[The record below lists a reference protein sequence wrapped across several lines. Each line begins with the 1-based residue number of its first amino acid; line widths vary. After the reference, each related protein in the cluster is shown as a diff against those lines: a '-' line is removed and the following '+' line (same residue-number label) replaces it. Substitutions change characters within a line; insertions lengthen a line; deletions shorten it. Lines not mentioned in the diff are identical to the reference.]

1 MSIEFTD
8 PWLLSILADS
18 FCCRSHTGHL
28 LALCAAVICTDTLC
42 SLSSSSQHPRLSP
55 FSAEG
60 CPAGWL
66 TPCVSV
72 CFRTFSTIPY
82 SVEHLTSPA
91 RCCEERAGCGNLPH
105 ILSGGHGAEI
115 LWAVALPPPRCLL
128 YAFAME
134 RSAELAF
141 CFWCASAS
149 LYYRSL
155 VQGPLYVL
163 FLAPYFLFTFHVHIL
178 QAFRFLR
185 GGRASHFLMLTF
197 PPPASPLTFLQSHMG
212 RVFCSA
218 LCCKSCVGVAAII
231 QESFESQHHF
241 CLTPCLA
248 VVIIIQS

>member
-1 MSIEFTD
+1 VPSGLLFYSLCLWLCSVILFFRSILLWVAVSQGMSIKFTD

-82 SVEHLTSPA
+82 SDEHLTSPA

-141 CFWCASAS
+141 CF
-149 LYYRSL
+149 
-155 VQGPLYVL
+155 
-163 FLAPYFLFTFHVHIL
+163 
-178 QAFRFLR
+178 
-185 GGRASHFLMLTF
+185 
-197 PPPASPLTFLQSHMG
+197 
-212 RVFCSA
+212 
-218 LCCKSCVGVAAII
+218 
-231 QESFESQHHF
+231 
-241 CLTPCLA
+241 
-248 VVIIIQS
+248 